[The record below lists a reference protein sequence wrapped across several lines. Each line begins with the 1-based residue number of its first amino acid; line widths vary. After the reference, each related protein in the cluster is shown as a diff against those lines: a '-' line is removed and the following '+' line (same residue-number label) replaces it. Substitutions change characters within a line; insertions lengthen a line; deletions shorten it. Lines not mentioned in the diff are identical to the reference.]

1 MTTAT
6 ATSTRI
12 FNFAP
17 GPAVLPEQC
26 LKQAQQDIWNIAD
39 SGIGV
44 LEHSHRGSVIK
55 KVFEEAEAD
64 CRKVANIS
72 DDYAVIF
79 QQGGSTLQFAMCPM
93 NFLTPD
99 KTADYLHT
107 GAWSKKAIREAKL
120 FGNVHLA
127 YDGTGDNFDHIP
139 GPDEINYSANPEYVY
154 YCDNNTIFGTEW
166 SAPPQTDHLLVADMC
181 SNMFSRPI
189 DINRHAVLFASG
201 QKNLGPS
208 GGTLVIIRK
217 DFLEKANAD
226 LPVMLDYQ
234 TQVDKGS
241 MLNTPPVFAVYFM
254 GLVFKW
260 ILANGG
266 LKGMAK
272 RNDEKAKLIYDAI
285 DGSDFYQAVARP
297 DSRSRMNVTFRTP
310 NEDLDAK
317 FVAEALEND
326 LSGLK
331 GHRSV
336 GGLRASLYNALPMDG
351 AKALAQFMA
360 DFAQKNG

>member
-17 GPAVLPEQC
+17 GPAVLPEEC
-26 LKQAQQDIWNIAD
+26 LKQAQGDIWNIAD

-44 LEHSHRGSVIK
+44 LEHSHRGGVIK
-55 KVFEEAEAD
+55 KVFEETEAD
-64 CRKVANIS
+64 CRKLANIS
-72 DDYAVIF
+72 DDYAVLF

-107 GAWSKKAIREAKL
+107 GAWTKKAIREAKL

-127 YDGTGDNFDHIP
+127 YDGTDSNFDHTPAP
-139 GPDEINYSANPEYVY
+139 GEINYSADPEYVY

-166 SAPPQTDHLLVADMC
+166 PAAPQTHRPLVADMC

-189 DINRHAVLFASG
+189 DINKHALLFASG
-201 QKNLGPS
+201 QKNLGPA

-217 DFLEKANAD
+217 DLLEKANAN
-226 LPVMLDYQ
+226 LPVMLDYKVQ
-234 TQVDKGS
+234 ADKGS
-241 MLNTPPVFAVYFM
+241 MLNTPPVFATYFM

-272 RNDEKAKLIYDAI
+272 RNAEKAKIIYDAI
-285 DGSDFYQAVARP
+285 DGSDFYGAVARA

-310 NEDLDAK
+310 NEDLDGK
-317 FVAEALEND
+317 FVAEALQND

-336 GGLRASLYNALPMDG
+336 GGLRASLYNALPLQG
-351 AKALAQFMA
+351 VKTLAQFMA

>member
-44 LEHSHRGSVIK
+44 LEHSHRGKVIK
-55 KVFEEAEAD
+55 GVFEETEAD
-64 CRKVANIS
+64 CRKIANIG
-72 DDYAVIF
+72 DDHAILF

-93 NFLTPD
+93 SFLTKG
-99 KTADYLHT
+99 KTADYIHT
-107 GAWSKKAIREAKL
+107 GAWTKKAIREAKL

-127 YDGTGDNFDHIP
+127 YDGEKDNFDHVP
-139 GPDEINYSANPEYVY
+139 GPDEIKYSASPEYVY
-154 YCDNNTIFGTEW
+154 YCDNNTIYGTEW
-166 SAPPQTDHLLVADMC
+166 KSPPRTDRPLVADMC

-189 DINRHAVLFASG
+189 DVNKHALLFASG
-201 QKNLGPS
+201 QKNLGPA

-217 DFLEKANAD
+217 DFMERIEGE
-226 LPVMLDYQ
+226 LPVMLDYRVQ
-234 TQVDKGS
+234 ADKGS

-285 DGSDFYQAVARP
+285 DGSDFYQAVARA

-310 NEDLDAK
+310 GEELDAK
-317 FVAEALEND
+317 FVAEALEHD
-326 LSGLK
+326 MSGLK

-336 GGLRASLYNALPMDG
+336 GGLRASLYNALPLE
-351 AKALAQFMA
+351 ACTTLTAFMK